1 MSTTKYI
8 PALRFRWLTPMYDF
22 FLNVTMPEK
31 RIKQAL
37 IDLASIHSNSTVLDF
52 GCGAATLTIMIKQM
66 NPEANLTGIDVD
78 MAILNKAVQ
87 KIKKSKLD
95 ILLRDY
101 DGILLP
107 FQDNSFDRI
116 LSCLVFHHLDTE
128 KKQVC

>member
-1 MSTTKYI
+1 
-8 PALRFRWLTPMYDF
+8 MYDF
-22 FLNVTMPEK
+22 FLNVTVPEK

-52 GCGAATLTIMIKQM
+52 GCGTATLTIMIKQM

-101 DGILLP
+101 DGILLS

-116 LSCLVFHHLDTE
+116 LSCLVFHHLDTD